1 MVWYLPKGLLLYL
14 SDLIE
19 KAMTNENAL
28 PSSLKRRVI
37 EKINANKLTIIV
49 GPTGCGEYL
58 AADVVYLSW
67 LTSAFVMS
75 NK

>member
-1 MVWYLPKGLLLYL
+1 MAN
-14 SDLIE
+14 D
-19 KAMTNENAL
+19 NAL

-58 AADVVYLSW
+58 AAQMPFSV
-67 LTSAFVMS
+67 
-75 NK
+75 